1 MRMTS
6 RLLPVSILAAL
17 ALSACADPNYAEG
30 MKPPPTAG
38 TPTAGPGSG
47 KAIAALLH
55 YTYQRDNPTKK
66 IDEVTCQDVPSNAK
80 VGTVVPCTVKYADED
95 APQRIQLGLT
105 AKNWKI
111 ESPR

>member
-1 MRMTS
+1 MRSTS
-6 RLLPVSILAAL
+6 RLLLASILTGC
-17 ALSACADPNYAEG
+17 ALSACGDPNYAEG
-30 MKPPPTAG
+30 LKPPPTAG

-66 IDEVTCQDVPSNAK
+66 IDGVTCKDVPFDAK

-95 APQRIQLGLT
+95 VPQPLQLRLT
-105 AKNWKI
+105 EENWKI
-111 ESPR
+111 ESPK